1 MLSYRSPI
9 GSYKKKYQNCIYEI
23 FHHFLSWQI
32 DTDICKY
39 LWYFCILITKYMKDE
54 LKLFCFCLES
64 LISRRYIEYKKS
76 MVFIYIL
83 QQYDMIALAE
93 SVHTILNK

>member
-1 MLSYRSPI
+1 M
-9 GSYKKKYQNCIYEI
+9 YEM

-39 LWYFCILITKYMKDE
+39 LWYFCILITKYIMKDE
-54 LKLFCFCLES
+54 FKLFCFCLES

-76 MVFIYIL
+76 MVIYII
-83 QQYDMIALAE
+83 YT
-93 SVHTILNK
+93 VTI

>member
-1 MLSYRSPI
+1 
-9 GSYKKKYQNCIYEI
+9 
-23 FHHFLSWQI
+23 
-32 DTDICKY
+32 
-39 LWYFCILITKYMKDE
+39 MKDE